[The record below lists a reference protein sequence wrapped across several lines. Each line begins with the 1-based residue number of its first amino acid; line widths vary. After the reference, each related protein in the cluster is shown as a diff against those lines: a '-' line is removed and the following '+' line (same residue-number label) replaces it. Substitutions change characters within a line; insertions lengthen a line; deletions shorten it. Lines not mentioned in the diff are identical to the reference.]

1 MSMFIRGIPRMKA
14 ALAKAAAEIEAA
26 SPTAVK
32 AGGEV
37 VARAM
42 VDRAPRDTGRL
53 ASSIRVVETSSFG
66 DGATSKVGSDV
77 PYARFVEFGTTFMA
91 AQPFEEE
98 AGNESTSALVTAM
111 ASIYRAAIT

>member
-1 MSMFIRGIPRMKA
+1 MSLFVRGIPATKA
-14 ALAKAAAEIEAA
+14 ALAKVKAEIELAA
-26 SPTAVK
+26 PEATK
-32 AGGEV
+32 AGGEI

-42 VDRAPRDTGRL
+42 VASAPRDTGRL

-77 PYARFVEFGTTFMA
+77 PYARFVEFGTVFMA
-91 AQPFEEE
+91 AQPFAED
-98 AGNESTSALVTAM
+98 AGDSSTSALVTAM

>member
-1 MSMFIRGIPRMKA
+1 MSLFIRGIPRMKA

-32 AGGEV
+32 ASGEV

-42 VDRAPRDTGRL
+42 VDRAPRDTGRM
-53 ASSIRVVETSSFG
+53 ASSIGVAVQSIG
-66 DGATSKVGSDV
+66 DGATAKVGADV
-77 PYARFVEFGTTFMA
+77 PYARFVEFGTVYMA

-98 AGNESTSALVTAM
+98 AGNESTTALVTAM
-111 ASIYRAAIT
+111 ASIYKAAIH